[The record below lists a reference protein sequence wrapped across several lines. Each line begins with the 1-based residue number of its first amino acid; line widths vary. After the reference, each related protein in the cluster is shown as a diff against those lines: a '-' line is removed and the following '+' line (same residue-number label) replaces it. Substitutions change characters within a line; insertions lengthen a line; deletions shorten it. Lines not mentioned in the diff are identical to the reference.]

1 MLSFSSH
8 YKGAS
13 VQLYNDEY
21 VWVLSTNGLAAVV
34 NLSTGSLS
42 VDKFYL
48 HELIS
53 SYETFILMSRKLIYC
68 HKNYIKLLLRLSLVH
83 LPTNSLKL

>member
-1 MLSFSSH
+1 MLSFSGH

-53 SYETFILMSRKLIYC
+53 SYETFIISLHLYLC
-68 HKNYIKLLLRLSLVH
+68 HVSLFTAIKII
-83 LPTNSLKL
+83 